1 MVRAIRPDG
10 RLDLVPIGTW
20 SARFAEGGRVT
31 VFTEEPDGILTG
43 TPLPCKA
50 SGHAFGDEIDEPQ
63 TCGHTLAV
71 RLHVPVTYP
80 QSHATL
86 RVRVGCLGA
95 VIRPPVGTDCALVV
109 SRHIHHHTDIDRG
122 MSAAQRTTP

>member
-43 TPLPCKA
+43 TALPCKA
-50 SGHAFGDEIDEPQ
+50 SGHAFGDEIDEQPASWDNP
-63 TCGHTLAV
+63 AV
-71 RLHVPVTYP
+71 RPDVCDTDPAALPAPGARGGCFVAFAPHPVAP
-80 QSHATL
+80 DE
-86 RVRVGCLGA
+86 GF
-95 VIRPPVGTDCALVV
+95 VV
-109 SRHIHHHTDIDRG
+109 SPHLPGH
-122 MSAAQRTTP
+122 AA